1 MKGYFSY
8 DEIEGFRV
16 HNSLEDARENAGM
29 LKEEEEITEGVVF
42 KGHRVLICYGT
53 IEEIVLTNDTD
64 LVETQDLASVLA

>member
-1 MKGYFSY
+1 MRKYFSY
-8 DEIEGFRV
+8 DEVEGFQV
-16 HNSLEDARENAGM
+16 FNSLESARENAGKF
-29 LKEEEEITEGVVF
+29 KEEEEIEEGVVF